1 LPLLFFF
8 PVQGLEPD
16 YRSRGHSTS
25 NQALTMG
32 MTDLQSTII
41 LAVFAGV
48 ILAIAF
54 NVIDMMLAALLGVS
68 ILTVAGIFTQDDILN
83 SIRTGG
89 SALALLFGGMVVART
104 LEPTGVFENFGTRF
118 LRLTRGDGR
127 RFLLGMIVIVTPLC
141 AFMPNA
147 TTVILLAPII
157 IRTARALE
165 VDFVGPMIFAALIS
179 NSAGLLTLVGDPVTL
194 LIGASIGMTFI
205 DYLNRVSFGAGVAL
219 LILIPL
225 MPLVMKD
232 IWRTRRTLPA
242 GLKPKP
248 LERPVLC
255 GISLAVLAAMILMF
269 LIGEYLPVQIVPPA
283 VAIIAASLALLVV
296 YGFKVEPLEQVLKDL
311 DWKTLVFL
319 QCMFCMVEG
328 FTKTGLLQSLAQNMN
343 VWFGANLLVV
353 SLVSLAG
360 VGVASSLL
368 ANIPIVAA
376 MLLLIKGYFV
386 VVELVPE
393 EALGLTFSGW
403 PAASLPVF
411 VGMMFG
417 ATYGGNAT
425 LIGASANVVTAAI
438 CAANG
443 QPVGFG
449 RFMRYGLPVA
459 LAQMAIS
466 AVYVL
471 FLVFWLNR

>member
-1 LPLLFFF
+1 
-8 PVQGLEPD
+8 
-16 YRSRGHSTS
+16 
-25 NQALTMG
+25 MG
-32 MTDLQSTII
+32 ITDLQTTII

-68 ILTVAGIFTQDDILN
+68 ILSIAGIFTQDDILN

-89 SALALLFGGMVVART
+89 GALSLLFGGMVVART
-104 LEPTGVFENFGTRF
+104 LEPTGIFENFGTRF
-118 LRLTRGDGR
+118 LLLTRGDGK
-127 RFLLGMIVIVTPLC
+127 RFLLGLMAIVTPLC

-157 IRTARALE
+157 IRTAKALD
-165 VDFVGPMIFAALIS
+165 VNFVGPMIFMALIS

-194 LIGASIGMTFI
+194 LVGSSIGMTFI
-205 DYLNRVSFGAGVAL
+205 EYLKRVSLGAVAAL
-219 LILIPL
+219 LVLIPL
-225 MPLVMKD
+225 MPLIMKD
-232 IWRTRRTLPA
+232 VWRTRRTLSPD
-242 GLKPKP
+242 LKPRP

-255 GISLAVLAAMILMF
+255 GISLAVLAGMILMF
-269 LIGEYLPVQIVPPA
+269 LIGEYLPTQIVPPA

-319 QCMFCMVEG
+319 QCMFCLVEG
-328 FTKTGLLQSLAQNMN
+328 FTKTGLLQSLAQNIN
-343 VWFGANLLVV
+343 AWFGTNLWMVGLM
-353 SLVSLAG
+353 LLAG

-368 ANIPIVAA
+368 ANIPVVAA

-425 LIGASANVVTAAI
+425 LIGASANVVSAAI

-443 QPVGFG
+443 QTVGFG
-449 RFMRYGLPVA
+449 RFMRYGLPVT
-459 LAQMAIS
+459 LAQMSIA

-471 FLVFWLNR
+471 LLFLGVN

>member
-1 LPLLFFF
+1 
-8 PVQGLEPD
+8 
-16 YRSRGHSTS
+16 
-25 NQALTMG
+25 MG
-32 MTDLQSTII
+32 MTELQTTII

-68 ILTVAGIFTQDDILN
+68 ILTIAGIFTQDDILN

-89 SALALLFGGMVVART
+89 GALSLLFGGMVVART

-118 LRLTRGDGR
+118 LLLTRGDGK
-127 RFLLGMIVIVTPLC
+127 RFLLGLIAIVTPLC

-157 IRTARALE
+157 IRTAKALD
-165 VDFVGPMIFAALIS
+165 VDFVGPMIFVALIS

-194 LIGASIGMTFI
+194 LIGSSIGMTFI
-205 DYLNRVSFGAGVAL
+205 EYLKRVSLGAVAAL
-219 LILIPL
+219 LVLIPL
-225 MPLVMKD
+225 MPLIMKD
-232 IWRTRRTLPA
+232 VWRTRRTLPPD
-242 GLKPKP
+242 LKPKP
-248 LERPVLC
+248 LERPILC
-255 GISLAVLAAMILMF
+255 GISLTVLAAMILMF

-296 YGFKVEPLEQVLKDL
+296 YGFKVEPLEQVLKGL

-343 VWFGANLLVV
+343 VWLGTNLL
-353 SLVSLAG
+353 LVGLMLLAG

-368 ANIPIVAA
+368 ANIPVVAA

-403 PAASLPVF
+403 PASTLPVF

-425 LIGASANVVTAAI
+425 LIGASANVVSAAI

-443 QPVGFG
+443 RTVEFG
-449 RFMRYGLPVA
+449 RFLRYGLPVT
-459 LAQMAIS
+459 LAQMGIS

-471 FLVFWLNR
+471 FLFSWVNR

>member
-1 LPLLFFF
+1 
-8 PVQGLEPD
+8 
-16 YRSRGHSTS
+16 
-25 NQALTMG
+25 MG
-32 MTDLQSTII
+32 MTELQTVII

-54 NVIDMMLAALLGVS
+54 NLIDMMLAALLGVS
-68 ILTVAGIFTQDDILN
+68 ILTLAGIFTQNDILN

-89 SALALLFGGMVVART
+89 GALSLLFGGMVVART
-104 LEPTGVFENFGTRF
+104 LEPTGLFENFGTRF
-118 LRLTRGDGR
+118 LLLTRGDGR
-127 RFLLGMIVIVTPLC
+127 RFLLGLFAIVTPLC

-157 IRTARALE
+157 IRTAKALE

-194 LIGASIGMTFI
+194 LIGSSIGMTFI
-205 DYLNRVSFGAGVAL
+205 EYLKRVSLAAVAAL
-219 LILIPL
+219 LVLIPL
-225 MPLVMKD
+225 MPLLMKEV
-232 IWRTRRTLPA
+232 WGTRRTLPA
-242 GLKPKP
+242 DLKPKP

-255 GISLAVLAAMILMF
+255 GISLSVLAAMILMF
-269 LIGEYLPVQIVPPA
+269 LVGEYLPVQIVPPA
-283 VAIIAASLALLVV
+283 VAIIAASLALLVI
-296 YGFKVEPLEQVLKDL
+296 YGFHVEPLEQVLKDL
-311 DWKTLVFL
+311 DWKTLIFL

-343 VWFGANLLVV
+343 AWFGTHLLWVG
-353 SLVSLAG
+353 LVLLAG
-360 VGVASSLL
+360 VGVSSSLL
-368 ANIPIVAA
+368 ANIPVVAG

-393 EALGLTFSGW
+393 EALGPTFTGW
-403 PAASLPVF
+403 PTATLPVF

-425 LIGASANVVTAAI
+425 LIGASANVVSAAI
-438 CAANG
+438 CQANG
-443 QPVGFG
+443 QSVGFG
-449 RFMRYGLPVA
+449 RFMRYGLPVT
-459 LAQMAIS
+459 LAQMGVA

-471 FLVFWLNR
+471 TLYFWLGR

>member
-1 LPLLFFF
+1 
-8 PVQGLEPD
+8 
-16 YRSRGHSTS
+16 
-25 NQALTMG
+25 MG
-32 MTDLQSTII
+32 MTELQTMII

-54 NVIDMMLAALLGVS
+54 NLIDMMLAAMLGVS

-89 SALALLFGGMVVART
+89 GALSLLFGGMVVART
-104 LEPTGVFENFGTRF
+104 LEPTGIFENFGIRF
-118 LRLTRGDGR
+118 LLLTRGDGK
-127 RFLLGMIVIVTPLC
+127 RFLFGLIAIVTPLC

-157 IRTARALE
+157 IRTAKALK

-194 LIGASIGMTFI
+194 LIGSSIGMTFI
-205 DYLNRVSFGAGVAL
+205 DYLKRVSLGAVAAL
-219 LILIPL
+219 LVLIPL
-225 MPLVMKD
+225 MPLIMKD
-232 IWRTRRTLPA
+232 VWSTRRTLAPN
-242 GLKPKP
+242 LKPEP
-248 LERPVLC
+248 LKRPILC

-283 VAIIAASLALLVV
+283 VAIIAASLALLVI

-343 VWFGANLLVV
+343 IWFGTNLMLVG
-353 SLVSLAG
+353 LVLLAG

-368 ANIPIVAA
+368 ANIPVVAA

-393 EALGLTFSGW
+393 EALGLTSNGW
-403 PAASLPVF
+403 PTLTLPVF

-425 LIGASANVVTAAI
+425 LIGASANVVSAAI
-438 CAANG
+438 CVANG
-443 QPVGFG
+443 QAVGFG
-449 RFMRYGLPVA
+449 RFMRYGLPVT
-459 LAQMAIS
+459 LAQMGVS

-471 FLVFWLNR
+471 ILYFWLNR